1 MNVKEG
7 KKNMNESTTS
17 EEEERWLHLPYEGYE
32 VSSLGRVRHYYTG
45 HVYRPAINS
54 ITGYA

>member
-1 MNVKEG
+1 
-7 KKNMNESTTS
+7 MNESTTS
-17 EEEERWLHLPYEGYE
+17 EEIWLTLPYEGYE

-45 HVYRPAINS
+45 HVYSPAVNS